1 MEHNDLTCG
10 TCKKFCGNKWC
21 IAYEANRRQAQYVK
35 SISLLVIFM
44 LLLGVVLNTT
54 FDKPNYTD
62 KVNLFSKWR
71 HIW

>member
-1 MEHNDLTCG
+1 MEHKDLTCG

-21 IAYEANRRQAQYVK
+21 VAYEANRRQAQYVK

-54 FDKPNYTD
+54 FDKLTPIVSDT
-62 KVNLFSKWR
+62 SKNDR
-71 HIW
+71 SE